1 LLTAGLAPSFAAQD
15 RISVDVNLVV
25 LRATVTDRKGM
36 PVSGLDKQDFTVYD
50 EGVPQ
55 NISLFSHDDVPV
67 TVGLIVDHSG
77 SMGPKIRDV
86 VAAAETFARASNPAD
101 QMFVL
106 NFNEHVS
113 FGRPGALPFTADPA
127 ELQRAIA
134 SAPTTGR
141 TALYDAVMAGLQ
153 RLGKGTRD
161 KKVLMVISDG
171 GDNASHA
178 TLAQAMKAAKES
190 DAIIYTIGIFDEDD
204 PDRNPRALKELAR
217 ATGGEA
223 FLPESSGDLVG
234 ICQRIAKDIRSQYT
248 LGFAPAAEPAGANW
262 RTLRVEATAPRRGR
276 LKVRTR
282 AGYYR

>member
-1 LLTAGLAPSFAAQD
+1 
-15 RISVDVNLVV
+15 
-25 LRATVTDRKGM
+25 M
-36 PVSGLDKQDFTVYD
+36 PVSGLDKQDFKVYD

-55 NISLFSHDDVPV
+55 TIGFFSHDDVPV

-77 SMGPKIRDV
+77 SMGPNIHDV

-101 QMFVL
+101 QMFVV

-113 FGRPGALPFTADPA
+113 FGRPAGIPFTADPA

-134 SAPTTGR
+134 NAPTTGK
-141 TALYDAVMAGLQ
+141 TALYDAVIAGLQ
-153 RLGKGTRD
+153 RIGKGTRD
-161 KKVLMVISDG
+161 KKVLIVISDG
-171 GDNASHA
+171 GDNASRA
-178 TLAQAMKAAKES
+178 TLARAMKAAKES

-204 PDRNPRALKELAR
+204 PDRNPRALEELAR

-223 FLPESSGDLVG
+223 FLPESSGDVVG

-248 LGFAPAAEPAGANW
+248 LGFAPAATPAGAGW
-262 RTLRVEATAPRRGR
+262 RTLRVEAGAPHRGR

-282 AGYYR
+282 AGYYP